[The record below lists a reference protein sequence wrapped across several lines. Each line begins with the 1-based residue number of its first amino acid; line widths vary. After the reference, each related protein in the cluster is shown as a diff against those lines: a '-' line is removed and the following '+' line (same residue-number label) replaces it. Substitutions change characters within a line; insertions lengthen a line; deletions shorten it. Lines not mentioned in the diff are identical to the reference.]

1 MSALLT
7 ALLAVSSGPCDPT
20 NTKSAGWQFAG
31 PSTYVN
37 RGDDLN
43 ISSAGAIQD
52 VVSSAKSGSW

>member
-7 ALLAVSSGPCDPT
+7 ALLAVSGPCDPG
-20 NTKSAGWQFAG
+20 NSKSVGWQFAG